1 MSFEDRLLAE
11 LKTEVADRA
20 SRRRRTVRRWWRAAG
35 RPATARWRPVA
46 VAAAAAAGLTAL
58 AVPTL
63 IGSEAGA
70 AYAVTRNADGSI
82 TVTIKEFRAS
92 ARLQQELAGDGARTD
107 ITYLPQHM
115 RCAGERGAVV
125 GPPPPPNPGR
135 RVTKMSDLPKSYRD
149 MLAHEPLVWAEPGR
163 PTQKN
168 VFKIFPQR
176 IEPGQTLVL
185 ELAESHRTKLWKL
198 GSYLVAG
205 PVRPCV
211 FENDPY
217 WN

>member
-20 SRRRRTVRRWWRAAG
+20 SRRRGTVRRRWRTAG
-35 RPATARWRPVA
+35 RPTRVRWRPVT
-46 VAAAAAAGLTAL
+46 VAAAAVAVLAAL

-63 IGSEAGA
+63 IGPEATA

-82 TVTIKEFRAS
+82 TVTVKELRAA
-92 ARLQQELAGDGARTD
+92 ARLQAELADDGARTD

-115 RCAGERGAVV
+115 RCTGERGAVV
-125 GPPPPPNPGR
+125 DQPAPPTPSKS
-135 RVTKMSDLPKSYRD
+135 VTKMSDLPRSYRD
-149 MLAHEPLVWAEPGR
+149 MLAHQPLVWPASKR
-163 PTQKN
+163 SFQS
-168 VFKIFPQR
+168 FKIFPQR
-176 IEPGQTLVL
+176 IKPGQTLVV

>member
-1 MSFEDRLLAE
+1 P
-11 LKTEVADRA
+11 
-20 SRRRRTVRRWWRAAG
+20 
-35 RPATARWRPVA
+35 PATARWRPLA
-46 VAAAAAAGLTAL
+46 VAAAAVAGLTTL

-92 ARLQQELAGDGARTD
+92 ARLEKELANDGARTD
-107 ITYLPQHM
+107 ITYLPQHT
-115 RCAGERGAVV
+115 RCAGERGTVV
-125 GPPPPPNPGR
+125 GPSPPPDPVR
-135 RVTKMSDLPKSYRD
+135 RATRMSDLPKSYRD
-149 MLAHEPLVWAEPGR
+149 TLAHEPLVWAEPGR
-163 PTQKN
+163 PARVN

-185 ELAESHRTKLWKL
+185 ELAESHRTRLWKL
-198 GSYLVAG
+198 GSYVVKG